1 MKKIASE
8 IAYGIFAGI
17 MYLTGLGMISIPLLM
32 ILAKAGVLPS

>member
-8 IAYGIFAGI
+8 IAYIIFAGI

-32 ILAKAGVLPS
+32 ILVKSGILPS